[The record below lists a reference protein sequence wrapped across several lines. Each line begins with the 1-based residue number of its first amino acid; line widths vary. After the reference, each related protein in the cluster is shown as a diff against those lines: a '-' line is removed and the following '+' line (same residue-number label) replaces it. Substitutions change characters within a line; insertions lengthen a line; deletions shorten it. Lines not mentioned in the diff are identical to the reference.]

1 MPLERFF
8 EQQAYKDT
16 HFPSEKRQKT
26 QQLHVFLLPLTPNN
40 NGGQTDSYYQ
50 QNNADDAAAFSAM
63 LKKENENE
71 NEKENENENE
81 STNPISSVSE

>member
-40 NGGQTDSYYQ
+40 NGSQTDSYYQ

-71 NEKENENENE
+71 NE
-81 STNPISSVSE
+81 STNPTSSVSE

>member
-1 MPLERFF
+1 LNVFI
-8 EQQAYKDT
+8 EQYTYKDT

-40 NGGQTDSYYQ
+40 NGSQTDSYYQ

-63 LKKENENE
+63 LKKENEKEKE
-71 NEKENENENE
+71 NENENENE